1 MNKNPTMKKTIK
13 LMATAL
19 ICATLCGTATAAPRG
34 NGGHNNDRGR
44 NNAPQHQ
51 RAEAPRQNNR
61 DRGHV
66 SPQKVR
72 HDAHHSDPVPRHA
85 QPVTHHKP
93 APAPAPAPR
102 DPTPHHEGNGLIALG
117 AAVVGGIVGGII
129 GACN

>member
-1 MNKNPTMKKTIK
+1 MNKNTTMTKTIK

-19 ICATLCGTATAAPRG
+19 LCATLCGTATAAPRG

-51 RAEAPRQNNR
+51 KVEAPRQNNR
-61 DRGHV
+61 DRGHA
-66 SPQKVR
+66 SPQKAR
-72 HDAHHSDPVPRHA
+72 HDNPKPVHHALPVAHHKS
-85 QPVTHHKP
+85 

>member
-1 MNKNPTMKKTIK
+1 MNKNTTMTKTIK

-19 ICATLCGTATAAPRG
+19 ICATLCGTATATPRG

-51 RAEAPRQNNR
+51 KAEAPHQNNR
-61 DRGHV
+61 DHGHA

-72 HDAHHSDPVPRHA
+72 HDTHHSAPASRHA
-85 QPVTHHKP
+85 QPVAHHKP
-93 APAPAPAPR
+93 APAPAPAP
-102 DPTPHHEGNGLIALG
+102 HHDNGGLVALG

>member
-1 MNKNPTMKKTIK
+1 MNKNTTMTKTIK

-34 NGGHNNDRGR
+34 NGGPYNDRGR

-51 RAEAPRQNNR
+51 KAEAPHQNNR
-61 DRGHV
+61 DHGHA

-72 HDAHHSDPVPRHA
+72 HGAHHSDPAPRHA
-85 QPVTHHKP
+85 QLVAHHKP

>member
-1 MNKNPTMKKTIK
+1 MNKNTTMTKTIK
-13 LMATAL
+13 LMATVL
-19 ICATLCGTATAAPRG
+19 LCATLCGTATAAPRG

-51 RAEAPRQNNR
+51 KAEAPRQNNR
-61 DRGHV
+61 DCGHA

-72 HDAHHSDPVPRHA
+72 HDAHHSAPAPRHA
-85 QPVTHHKP
+85 QSVAYHKP
-93 APAPAPAPR
+93 AQTPAPAPR
-102 DPTPHHEGNGLIALG
+102 DPAPHHDNGGLVALG

>member
-1 MNKNPTMKKTIK
+1 MNKNTTVTKTIK

-19 ICATLCGTATAAPRG
+19 LCATLCGTATAAPRG
-34 NGGHNNDRGR
+34 NSGHNNDHGR

-51 RAEAPRQNNR
+51 KAKVPRQNNR
-61 DRGHV
+61 DRGHA

-72 HDAHHSDPVPRHA
+72 HDNPKPVHHA
-85 QPVTHHKP
+85 QPVAHHKP

-102 DPTPHHEGNGLIALG
+102 DPAPHHEGNGLITLG